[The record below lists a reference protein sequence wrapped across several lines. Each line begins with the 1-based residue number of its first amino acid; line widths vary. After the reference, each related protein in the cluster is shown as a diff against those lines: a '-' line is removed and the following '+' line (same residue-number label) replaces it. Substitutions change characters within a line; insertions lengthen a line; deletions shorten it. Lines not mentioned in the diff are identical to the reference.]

1 MLLYYTMNHNKLQKY
16 IDTYKE
22 DLLMEYLNNNKNEI
36 EYFTLKDI
44 LNECDLT
51 EEDDLV
57 LV

>member
-1 MLLYYTMNHNKLQKY
+1 MLLYYIMNHNKLQKY

-36 EYFTLKDI
+36 KYFTLKDI
-44 LNECDLT
+44 FNECDLT

>member
-1 MLLYYTMNHNKLQKY
+1 MNHNKLQKY

-36 EYFTLKDI
+36 KYFTLKDI
-44 LNECDLT
+44 FNECDLT